1 MFILGSG
8 CVDFLLIKITFVYW
22 ICVKHAAVRSV
33 GEGATVVCMVSI
45 FTLVFVQIYGD
56 GYIGMWQMDC
66 QAFG

>member
-1 MFILGSG
+1 M
-8 CVDFLLIKITFVYW
+8 CEA
-22 ICVKHAAVRSV
+22 CR
-33 GEGATVVCMVSI
+33 ATVVCMVSV